1 MNPRLRRKMHAMQL
15 DKILDAIISK
25 EAYKEVK
32 VECKLPYHP
41 FELVRNIVEK
51 IKTDK
56 DFGKGYKEELSKQ
69 LQKQGYEH
77 LEVIDID
84 SYSNC
89 LVVRY
94 TAYYTGRKE
103 HPEIHL
109 KTLLSFY
116 EGQGND
122 IHDPD
127 VFDEIVEKARQDL
140 GEEIKNHNEERLNHF
155 ATLFKEAI
163 VVAQSPVV

>member
-1 MNPRLRRKMHAMQL
+1 MKVMQL
-15 DKILDAIISK
+15 DKIRDVIISK

-41 FELVRNIVEK
+41 FELVKGIVEK

-56 DFGKGYKEELSKQ
+56 DFGKEYKEELSKQ

-89 LVVRY
+89 LVVSLALSHFKF
-94 TAYYTGRKE
+94 TAE
-103 HPEIHL
+103 NAE
-109 KTLLSFY
+109 FA
-116 EGQGND
+116 
-122 IHDPD
+122 
-127 VFDEIVEKARQDL
+127 EK
-140 GEEIKNHNEERLNHF
+140 ICKF
-155 ATLFKEAI
+155 WI
-163 VVAQSPVV
+163 

>member
-1 MNPRLRRKMHAMQL
+1 MQL
-15 DKILDAIISK
+15 DKILDVIISK

-41 FELVRNIVEK
+41 FELVRNTVEK
-51 IKTDK
+51 I
-56 DFGKGYKEELSKQ
+56 
-69 LQKQGYEH
+69 
-77 LEVIDID
+77 
-84 SYSNC
+84 
-89 LVVRY
+89 
-94 TAYYTGRKE
+94 
-103 HPEIHL
+103 

-140 GEEIKNHNEERLNHF
+140 GERIKNHNEERLNHF

-163 VVAQSPVV
+163 DKDLVIG

>member
-1 MNPRLRRKMHAMQL
+1 MQL
-15 DKILDAIISK
+15 NEMLDAIISK
-25 EAYKEVK
+25 EVYKEVK

-41 FELVRNIVEK
+41 FELVKDIVEK
-51 IKTDK
+51 IKTDNG
-56 DFGKGYKEELSKQ
+56 FGKGYKDELSKQ
-69 LQKQGYEH
+69 LQKQGYEN
-77 LEVIDID
+77 LEVIGID
-84 SYSNC
+84 SCSNC

-109 KTLLSFY
+109 KTLLSLY

-140 GEEIKNHNEERLNHF
+140 GERIKNHNEERLDHF

-163 VVAQSPVV
+163 DNDLVIG

>member
-1 MNPRLRRKMHAMQL
+1 MLMQL
-15 DKILDAIISK
+15 NEMLDAIISK
-25 EAYKEVK
+25 EVYKEVK

-41 FELVRNIVEK
+41 FELVKDIVEK
-51 IKTDK
+51 IKTDNG
-56 DFGKGYKEELSKQ
+56 FGKGYKDELSKQ
-69 LQKQGYEH
+69 LQKQGYEN
-77 LEVIDID
+77 LEVIGID
-84 SYSNC
+84 SCSNC

-109 KTLLSFY
+109 KTLLSLY

-127 VFDEIVEKARQDL
+127 VFDEIVEKARQNL
-140 GEEIKNHNEERLNHF
+140 GEKIKNHNEERLDHF

-163 VVAQSPVV
+163 DNDLVIG

>member
-1 MNPRLRRKMHAMQL
+1 MQL
-15 DKILDAIISK
+15 DKILDVIISK

-32 VECKLPYHP
+32 VECKLPYYP
-41 FELVRNIVEK
+41 FELVKDIVEK
-51 IKTDK
+51 INLTDN
-56 DFGKGYKEELSKQ
+56 DFGKEYKEELSKQ

-77 LEVIDID
+77 SEVIDID
-84 SYSNC
+84 SCSNC

-109 KTLLSFY
+109 KTLLSLY

-140 GEEIKNHNEERLNHF
+140 GERIKNHNEERLNHF

-163 VVAQSPVV
+163 DKDLVIG

>member
-1 MNPRLRRKMHAMQL
+1 MQL
-15 DKILDAIISK
+15 NKILDAIISK
-25 EAYKEVK
+25 EVYKEVK

-41 FELVRNIVEK
+41 FELVNDIVEK
-51 IKTDK
+51 IKTDT
-56 DFGKGYKEELSKQ
+56 DFRKEYKEELSKQ
-69 LQKQGYEH
+69 LQKQGYEN

-84 SYSNC
+84 SSSNC
-89 LVVRY
+89 LAVRY

-109 KTLLSFY
+109 KTLLICY
-116 EGQGND
+116 EWMGND
-122 IHDPD
+122 IQDPD

-140 GEEIKNHNEERLNHF
+140 GEKNKNDHEERLNHF

-163 VVAQSPVV
+163 AKD

>member
-1 MNPRLRRKMHAMQL
+1 MQL
-15 DKILDAIISK
+15 NEMLDAIISK
-25 EAYKEVK
+25 EVYKEVK

-41 FELVRNIVEK
+41 FELVKDIVEK

-69 LQKQGYEH
+69 LQKQGYED

-84 SYSNC
+84 TCSNC

-109 KTLLSFY
+109 KTLLSLY
-116 EGQGND
+116 EGQGKD

-140 GEEIKNHNEERLNHF
+140 GEKIKNHNEERLNHF

-163 VVAQSPVV
+163 DKIRVSDKYPIKQK